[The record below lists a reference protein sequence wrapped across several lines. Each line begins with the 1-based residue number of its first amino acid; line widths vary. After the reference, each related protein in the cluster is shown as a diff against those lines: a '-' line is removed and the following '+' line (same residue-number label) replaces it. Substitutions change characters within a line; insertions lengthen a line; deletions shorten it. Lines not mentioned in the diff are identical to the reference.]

1 MTADADTLDVAGA
14 LAVVDEDEPALLD
27 DDEHEVSINMLDATT
42 TAAIFGARA
51 MTTPVV
57 TGR

>member
-1 MTADADTLDVAGA
+1 MAADADKLDVAGA

-42 TAAIFGARA
+42 MVAIFGARA